1 MVGRNV
7 HIPAS
12 RTAYRHTKAANTIN
26 RSSNRP
32 PLSLTH
38 AVNLRL
44 VLLSSQSS
52 LSQGHPSIIY
62 LSIPSTNQNAKMLAS
77 TITSALALFAAVA
90 SAAPSPAVAAPNVAA
105 APAVDLNAFKTK
117 YYWNLT
123 NLVSYSPGSKAYRT
137 LGFTAAFSAQQNT
150 TSCQSSNGVTGSFQ
164 PCDNPAVTFKAD
176 LGVNSKFV
184 FSFPLPC
191 SPVVGRTP
199 VADIPFLDSRRHH
212 LAAVRVQRSQ
222 HPRQRQRSP
231 RPVERRQ
238 HTQLLC
244 HQNALPNLFGEP
256 GVCQCYQRRYR
267 DAVQEGQLITATR
280 EKTCTLIY
288 HELAIKPLSGEP
300 DLPIL

>member
-1 MVGRNV
+1 MVGRDV

-12 RTAYRHTKAANTIN
+12 RTAYRHTKAANTIT

-52 LSQGHPSIIY
+52 LSQSHLSIIY
-62 LSIPSTNQNAKMLAS
+62 SSIPSTNQSAKMLAS

-123 NLVSYSPGSKAYRT
+123 NLISYSPGSRAYRT

-176 LGVNSKFV
+176 LGVNNVTISQLFVYNGVNIRVNGSAPLDLWSGVNTPNCYSTRTLTQICSESQVSVNVTSAVIVTPSKK
-184 FSFPLPC
+184 
-191 SPVVGRTP
+191 G
-199 VADIPFLDSRRHH
+199 
-212 LAAVRVQRSQ
+212 
-222 HPRQRQRSP
+222 
-231 RPVERRQ
+231 
-238 HTQLLC
+238 
-244 HQNALPNLFGEP
+244 N
-256 GVCQCYQRRYR
+256 
-267 DAVQEGQLITATR
+267 
-280 EKTCTLIY
+280 
-288 HELAIKPLSGEP
+288 
-300 DLPIL
+300 